1 MSNPER
7 SLLAP
12 PEWQS
17 GSGKHGG
24 DEQVRSGIL
33 KAAYIGKGQ
42 NHRRCCGT
50 AFRVLPST
58 VAMSLGLIIGSAA
71 HSQGVVVPKSGPP
84 SGEKLFGQQCGA
96 CHSTIA
102 GEVRVGPSLAGVVG
116 RTAGKSPG
124 FNYSSALR
132 SSRIKWTD
140 QTLNL
145 WLADSNAQVPGSV
158 MNYRQPDA
166 AKRLAII
173 GYLKGLNGK

>member
-1 MSNPER
+1 M
-7 SLLAP
+7 
-12 PEWQS
+12 
-17 GSGKHGG
+17 
-24 DEQVRSGIL
+24 RSGLL
-33 KAAYIGKGQ
+33 KAAYIGKGPY
-42 NHRRCCGT
+42 HRRCRG
-50 AFRVLPST
+50 AALRVLPLT
-58 VAMSLGLIIGSAA
+58 VAISLALLTGAAA
-71 HSQGVVVPKSGPP
+71 HSQAIVVPKSGPP

-102 GEVRVGPSLAGVVG
+102 GEVRVGPSLAGIVG

-145 WLADSNAQVPGSV
+145 WLANSNSEVPGSV

-173 GYLKGLNGK
+173 DYLKRLSGK